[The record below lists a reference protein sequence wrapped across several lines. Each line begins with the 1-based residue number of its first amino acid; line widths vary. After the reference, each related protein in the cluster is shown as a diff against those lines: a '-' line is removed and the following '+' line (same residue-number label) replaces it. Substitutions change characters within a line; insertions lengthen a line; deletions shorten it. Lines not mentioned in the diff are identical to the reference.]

1 MSTVYSAGSKNN
13 TEVVGAPVSERTE
26 TNHDVKTHLDETEE
40 TKQLSLPELQ
50 RLVLLKQLN
59 YYKKLEEAATN
70 QRDMTNK
77 RRFPINATVAIKVDL
92 DGLTII
98 DQTLEQSTN
107 V

>member
-26 TNHDVKTHLDETEE
+26 TNHNVKAHLDETEE
-40 TKQLSLPELQ
+40 TKKLSLPELQ

-77 RRFPINATVAIKVDL
+77 IIPINATVAIKVDL

-98 DQTLEQSTN
+98 DQKLEQSTN